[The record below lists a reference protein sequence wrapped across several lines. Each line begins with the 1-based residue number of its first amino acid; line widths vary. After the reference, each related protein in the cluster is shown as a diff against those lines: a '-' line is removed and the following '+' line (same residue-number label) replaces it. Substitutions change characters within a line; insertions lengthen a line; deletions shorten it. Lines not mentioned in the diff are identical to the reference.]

1 MISFMISVVL
11 PKIHTRT
18 DANTS
23 ASGVA
28 GRALGEPVRER
39 QPRQGHPVLAA
50 RQPVQPWVSKVC
62 TVHWAVC
69 G

>member
-1 MISFMISVVL
+1 MISFMISVVP
-11 PKIHTRT
+11 PKVHTVT
-18 DANTS
+18 DAITS
-23 ASGVA
+23 AGGVA
-28 GRALGEPVRER
+28 SRALSEPVRER

-50 RQPVQPWVSKVC
+50 RQPVQPPVSKVW

>member
-1 MISFMISVVL
+1 MISFWISVVP

-23 ASGVA
+23 ANGLA
-28 GRALGEPVRER
+28 TRALGEPVRER
-39 QPRQGHPVLAA
+39 QPRHGHPVLAA